1 MEEYDEFNIGVQFKA
16 AATVSITYA
25 LMSRCGLEPERYFDH
40 EDFMA
45 IFDFNTPSTIGA
57 LGTAVSQ
64 INQQVCGRSALP
76 SEMQSAKPTKKGANK
91 MNNPMTYIQNG
102 DYLIPD
108 LKLSQQPEKPLGKY
122 GRMRKT
128 YLKEHRPILYNQML
142 LSEKLYP
149 HLLEIDET
157 AQSRLEQMMPQL
169 AKEAGA
175 TEELKASDPMKW
187 VGLMNTCKAQ
197 AEEILMAELINS

>member
-1 MEEYDEFNIGVQFKA
+1 MSIGEGLPLAIDLNGNRVFVQHF
-16 AATVSITYA
+16 
-25 LMSRCGLEPERYFDH
+25 L
-40 EDFMA
+40 
-45 IFDFNTPSTIGA
+45 
-57 LGTAVSQ
+57 
-64 INQQVCGRSALP
+64 
-76 SEMQSAKPTKKGANK
+76 KGFLRDVYK
-91 MNNPMTYIQNG
+91 RQ
-102 DYLIPD
+102 
-108 LKLSQQPEKPLGKY
+108 
-122 GRMRKT
+122 
-128 YLKEHRPILYNQML
+128 LYNQML